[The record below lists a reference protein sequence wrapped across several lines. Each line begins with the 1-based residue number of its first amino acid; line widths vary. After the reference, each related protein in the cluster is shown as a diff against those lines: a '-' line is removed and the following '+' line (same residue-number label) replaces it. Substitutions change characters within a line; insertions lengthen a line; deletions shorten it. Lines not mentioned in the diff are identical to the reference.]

1 MDRFGQEPGW
11 WEVDRPEPELGV
23 VSLLG
28 EHDMSTAPDVEASL
42 FTLAREERNL
52 VVDVSATT
60 FLDSSVVNALYRVLA
75 AQRDAGRR
83 LVIQAATAAIVLQA
97 LRITG
102 LLDEVP
108 LFETRNEAIAATLSG

>member
-1 MDRFGQEPGW
+1 
-11 WEVDRPEPELGV
+11 
-23 VSLLG
+23 
-28 EHDMSTAPDVEASL
+28 MSTAPDIEASL

-75 AQRDAGRR
+75 GQRDVGRR
-83 LVIQAATAAIVLQA
+83 LVIQAATAATVLQA

-108 LFETRNEAIAATLSG
+108 LLETRNEAIAATLSD